1 MIQNQSNEAEPRT
14 NKLVISI
21 NNMSNKLLDVLKN
34 STYSMDVFISD
45 LSSQESVIVLSLSE
59 CVSTDKCYTISNE
72 FLSEIGIS
80 NDLAHVL
87 VGGDVEGKFNLDDSF
102 IHIKKKGK
110 KYLVKNP
117 NDNKLKNQQLLNLSL
132 PQFTNLYQMNKCNLY
147 EREEVIEGMAR
158 TSNVGLLTAVSK
170 AGKSQC
176 MIELAVV
183 IASGGKWFDKLRC
196 SCGKVLFVNLELD
209 DFNFRK
215 RFNEVLDSLKIQ
227 NREEVEKNID
237 LLNCRGFNITYRD
250 LEELILEKT
259 KNTKYKLIIIDPIYV
274 IGDFDENSAEQ
285 VGEFMRRLIVL
296 AEKTNSLVFITH
308 HSSKGDKSKVSAI
321 DRGSGSGSFARAV
334 DILID
339 MSSIDASKVLDVQSD
354 NFFRI
359 ESTLRNYP
367 NAKPFE
373 IEYSYPIHYAVNGLG
388 EAPLSYGKKSN
399 KQSDYD
405 FDIEKSIAIVGTDL
419 NRISEYLNVSNLTIR
434 NRLKKSKKFMIE
446 NNQIYVK
453 ENI

>member
-1 MIQNQSNEAEPRT
+1 MIQNQLNETETRT

-21 NNMSNKLLDVLKN
+21 SNMSNKLLDVLKS

-45 LSSQESVIVLSLSE
+45 LSAQESVIVLSLSE
-59 CVSTDKCYTISNE
+59 CVSTDKCYSISNN
-72 FLSEIGIS
+72 FLSEIGIT
-80 NDLAHVL
+80 DDTAHVL
-87 VGGDVEGKFNLDDSF
+87 VGGEEKFNLDDSF

-110 KYLVKNP
+110 KYQVKNP

-132 PQFTNLYQMNKCNLY
+132 PQFTNLYQMNKCSLY

-158 TSNVGLLTAVSK
+158 TSNVGLLTAASK

-183 IASGGKWFDKLRC
+183 IASGGKWFDKLQC

-259 KNTKYKLIIIDPIYV
+259 KDTKYKLIIIDPIYV

-339 MSSIDASKVLDVQSD
+339 MSSIDASKVLEVQSD
-354 NFFRI
+354 NYFRI

-373 IEYSYPIHYAVNGLG
+373 IEYSYPIHYAVNGLE

-399 KQSDYD
+399 KQIDYD
-405 FDIEKSIAIVGTDL
+405 LDIEKSIALVGTDL

-434 NRLKKSKKFMIE
+434 NRVKKSKKFMIV
-446 NNQIYVK
+446 NNQVFVK
-453 ENI
+453 ESI